1 MLTGRTISAA
11 LLVLALASAATA
23 EVRTRVV
30 EYKQGDTV
38 LQGLIAWNDAV
49 SGRRPGVLVVH
60 EWWGHNEHARN
71 QARRLAESGYV
82 AFALDMYG
90 KGKVAT
96 HPKDAEAF
104 MTEATKNPD
113 VIVSRFDAAL
123 AQLKQDPNVDPQKIA
138 AIGYCFGGGVVLAMA
153 RAGADLD
160 AIASFHGSLAPHGGH
175 HATPGTGGTGRIKAR
190 ILVMTGA
197 ADPMVPPAQVD
208 AFKQEMTAA
217 GATFEVVS
225 YPGAKHSFTNP
236 DADKA
241 GMAALGYSADADR
254 QSWAALL
261 AMLKQVS
268 VRTDVRV
275 GHRRAGP
282 RDRRRC

>member
-1 MLTGRTISAA
+1 MRTGRTISAA
-11 LLVLALASAATA
+11 LLMLALASAAAA

-30 EYKQGDTV
+30 EYRQGDTV

-49 SGRRPGVLVVH
+49 SGKRPGLLVVH

-71 QARRLAESGYV
+71 QARRLAEAGYV

-104 MTEATKNPD
+104 VTEATKNPD
-113 VIVSRFDAAL
+113 VIVARFDAAL

-160 AIASFHGSLAPHGGH
+160 AVASFHGSLAPHGAH
-175 HATPGTGGTGRIKAR
+175 HATPGTSGTGRIKAR
-190 ILVMTGA
+190 ILVLTGA
-197 ADPMVPPAQVD
+197 ADPMIPPAQVD

-236 DADKA
+236 EADKA
-241 GMAALGYSADADR
+241 GMAGLGYNADADR

-261 AMLKQVS
+261 AMLKQVF
-268 VRTDVRV
+268 
-275 GHRRAGP
+275 P
-282 RDRRRC
+282 